1 MRKIAKVPVVMQ
13 MEATECGAAS
23 LAMVL
28 AYFGRWL
35 PLEQVRLDCGV
46 GRDGSNAGNL
56 LKAARTYGLKAQGYR
71 CSLDGVKKMS
81 FPLIVH
87 WNFNHFVVLCGF
99 KKEQAVLCDPG
110 RGRVTVTMK
119 EFDEAFTGIALTF
132 EKSEAFTPGGR
143 PRSILVF
150 VRSRLHSALGPF
162 LFVAAIT
169 FLIAVAGMAAPVF
182 SRIFMDEILSGKN
195 AAWLTPFL
203 AALGALFLFQTAV
216 SLLQTVCLLK
226 IRGKL
231 AVSAN
236 SGFMWHVLRLPIEFF
251 SQRYAGDIAQRQQSN
266 EGIAETLIAHLA
278 PMALNLAMLFF
289 YFFVMLQY
297 SPLLTVIGL
306 FTAVL
311 NLAVTQYVS
320 GKRINLA
327 RAQMRDA
334 GKLAATAL
342 SGIEMIETIKA
353 SGAENG
359 FFERWSGLNA
369 SVNSA
374 EVGFAK
380 LGSTLGILPTL
391 LTGLANL
398 TVILL
403 GAALIMKGRFT
414 VGMLLAFQ
422 GFLSAFMSPVD
433 ALLTVGQK
441 FQEMR
446 TSMERVEDVM
456 NYPADVEYDEESET
470 ETKEADGQDHKEA
483 AKGLPSFE
491 KLRGRLELRDITF
504 GYSRLAPPLI
514 RDFSLTLPPGGTVAL
529 VGSSGCGKSTLAK
542 LMSGFYQPWGGEI
555 RYDGKLRSEIPRMVF
570 TGSLAVVDQDVIL
583 FEDSIT
589 ENIRIWDKSIE
600 DFEII
605 MAARDAQI
613 HEDIMSREGGYGVI
627 VRENG
632 KNFSGGQCQ
641 RLEIARVLAQD
652 PTIVILDEATSALD
666 ARTEFEVI
674 HSIRERG
681 ITCVIVAHR
690 LSTIRDCDEIIVL
703 EDGCVVERGTHEELY
718 AKGGAYSRL
727 ISTE

>member
-1 MRKIAKVPVVMQ
+1 MRLQ
-13 MEATECGAAS
+13 
-23 LAMVL
+23 
-28 AYFGRWL
+28 
-35 PLEQVRLDCGV
+35 
-46 GRDGSNAGNL
+46 
-56 LKAARTYGLKAQGYR
+56 
-71 CSLDGVKKMS
+71 
-81 FPLIVH
+81 
-87 WNFNHFVVLCGF
+87 
-99 KKEQAVLCDPG
+99 KEQAVLCDPG

-391 LTGLANL
+391 LTGLANM

-542 LMSGFYQPWGGEI
+542 LMSGLYQPWGGEI